1 MSVSCQLQSW
11 SKTIKGRHGTWQS
24 IRNKQHKTK
33 KHQEANTENNK
44 KMMLQ
49 DSARELSVLILLALL
64 SGGLQAPAI
73 LHMNETAE
81 GEELSSC
88 PGYYRGNPGHRNMS
102 GCETGMSLGP
112 VDHMMAFRFNSTHNP
127 DWSSCGLPELPQ
139 AK

>member
-1 MSVSCQLQSW
+1 ME
-11 SKTIKGRHGTWQS
+11 HGKASEKSNTKLRN
-24 IRNKQHKTK
+24 IRRQTQKITR
-33 KHQEANTENNK
+33 

-64 SGGLQAPAI
+64 SGGLQAPAT

-81 GEELSSC
+81 GEGLSSC

>member
-1 MSVSCQLQSW
+1 
-11 SKTIKGRHGTWQS
+11 
-24 IRNKQHKTK
+24 
-33 KHQEANTENNK
+33 
-44 KMMLQ
+44 MMLQ
-49 DSARELSVLILLALL
+49 DSARELSALILLALL

-81 GEELSSC
+81 EEELSSC
-88 PGYYRGNPGHRNMS
+88 PGYHRGNPGHRNMS

-127 DWSSCGLPELPQ
+127 DWSSCSIPELPQ

>member
-1 MSVSCQLQSW
+1 ME
-11 SKTIKGRHGTWQS
+11 HGKASEISNTKLRN
-24 IRNKQHKTK
+24 IRRQTQKITR
-33 KHQEANTENNK
+33 

-49 DSARELSVLILLALL
+49 DSARELSALILLALL

-73 LHMNETAE
+73 LHMNKIAE

-102 GCETGMSLGP
+102 GCETGMRLGP
-112 VDHMMAFRFNSTHNP
+112 VDNMKAFRFNSTHNP